1 MFTDLRRAPR
11 AADRS
16 VDLCVVGAGPAGI
29 TLVDQL
35 LDSGM
40 SILLAEG
47 GGWVP
52 RAANQTLLA
61 GDSVGY
67 PMNLTTGRYSAFGG
81 AATRWGGRC
90 AMLEP
95 LDLAGRP
102 WIHPSGWPIGWE
114 ELRGYYDR
122 AMLASNF
129 QGIWDEDEAVMQRL
143 RGTDP
148 VLADS
153 ALREFL
159 WRKAGGETTR
169 RRLGKQDGYNWGVG
183 RRERLRAARNVEVLL
198 QANLIDLRC
207 GPDGRT
213 ICSAL
218 FRSLAGHEMEVHAQ
232 RFVLCCGG
240 VENPRILMELA
251 EKYPAALE
259 GAEHIGRYFGQ
270 HPRGNIVS
278 VRMTREQKRKT
289 DTLFGRFKRIDGEV
303 PEHEIGFALS
313 DAAQIEHELVNA
325 SAGIY
330 DLPNDRSSWLA
341 AKRIKDLVR
350 AGRFG
355 RELAGELFLILRDSP
370 SLLSNLWRR
379 YVTGRELVFSTSRA
393 TIVIDLEQ
401 KPRYDSRIF
410 LSDDRDALGRR
421 KATVEWK
428 VSPIEIRTARF
439 MAERIADAF
448 RRLDL
453 GTPTIADWVSNG
465 DARPGDLE
473 GTYHFIG
480 ATRMAETGAAGV
492 VDRDAKCFGID
503 NLFVMGS
510 SIFPTGGHANPT
522 MTIVALSC
530 RLADHIR
537 AQSAQEV
544 ASFRPT
550 LSHGGGWLVDR
561 RRSGTAGR

>member
-1 MFTDLRRAPR
+1 MFTDLRRTQR
-11 AADRS
+11 ATDRS
-16 VDLCVVGAGPAGI
+16 VDVCVVGAGPAGI

-35 LDSGM
+35 LDTGM

-52 RAANQTLLA
+52 NAANQTLLA
-61 GDSVGY
+61 GDSIGY

-90 AMLEP
+90 AMLQP

-102 WIHPSGWPIGWE
+102 WIHPSGWPVGWE
-114 ELRGYYDR
+114 ELRPYYDR

-129 QGIWDEDEAVMQRL
+129 RGIWDEDEAMMRRL
-143 RGTDP
+143 RDAGP
-148 VLADS
+148 VLTDG
-153 ALREFL
+153 ALRDFL

-169 RRLGKQDGYNWGVG
+169 KRFGKQDGYNWGVG

-198 QANLIDLRC
+198 QANLVELRC
-207 GPDGRT
+207 SPDGRT
-213 ICSAL
+213 ISSAM
-218 FRSLAGHEMEVHAQ
+218 FRSLEGRDVEVHAK

-240 VENPRILMELA
+240 VENPRILLELA
-251 EKYPAALE
+251 EKYPARLE
-259 GAEHIGRYFGQ
+259 GADNIGRYFGQ
-270 HPRGNIVS
+270 HPRGNIVD
-278 VRMTREQKRKT
+278 VRMTREQKRKM
-289 DTLFGRFKRIDGEV
+289 DALFGRFKQPGGEV

-330 DLPNDRSSWLA
+330 DLPHDRSSWLA
-341 AKRIKDLVR
+341 AKRIKALLR
-350 AGRFG
+350 AGRIG
-355 RELAGELFLILRDSP
+355 RDLAGELLLILRDSP
-370 SLLSNLWRR
+370 ALLANLWRR
-379 YVTGRELVFSTSRA
+379 YVTGGELVFSTNRA
-393 TIVIDLEQ
+393 TVVIDLEQ

-410 LSDDRDALGRR
+410 LADGRDALGRR
-421 KATVEWK
+421 RAAVEWK
-428 VSPIEIRTARF
+428 VSPVEIRTARY
-439 MAERIADAF
+439 MAERISDAF

-480 ATRMAETGAAGV
+480 ATRMAETAADGV
-492 VDRDAKCFGID
+492 VDRDCRCFGMD

-510 SIFPTGGHANPT
+510 SVFPTGGHANPT

-537 AQSAQEV
+537 AQFAPNV
-544 ASFRPT
+544 AILHPAE
-550 LSHGGGWLVDR
+550 R
-561 RRSGTAGR
+561 RRAKAARR